1 MSHSR
6 FHGAGALLASFAL
19 LFLLPLAAQ
28 AQQGCDALVP
38 SGGDDAPAINACLAN
53 ARRAVLGSGVF
64 RLSRPIEFPRASGVR
79 LQGVGAESVL
89 RPTYACG
96 QASPFVVPAQGSTSG
111 QYQPVINVTRAPGAV
126 LSNFRLNLQ
135 ELRRDCGHKGAYA
148 IMVDKSDDVQVLNL
162 RIRGSQFG
170 TPEYTS
176 GGANGG
182 GVQYV
187 NSARGTIRGNDIRDV
202 GFAAD
207 VGTNSAG
214 KNGIAIEN
222 SASVRVESNVVERV
236 GFQISVSNF
245 SPAFGFTGD
254 SSGTVVTGNTLV
266 GAANINC
273 PGCSQGRAI
282 KLQACGRTDVQDELP
297 LRNLVVRGN
306 DARDFGGANGQQGGS
321 GLDLVCGVQY
331 GTFESNRFVGAGTA
345 EFGAQVR
352 SSFQSLVNP
361 SHHNKVDFNTFTSGR
376 GRPGCDGSCVDVNFN
391 ADAPDQIGLR
401 RGVAGTNVASSFRPG
416 SSRCGDYG
424 HAFFNYPAGQVFVNR
439 GQSLLLAAAGMQPST
454 STTFRFLRQD
464 GALVAAFTSQNANGN
479 CVVNQ
484 QLFPISAGQFA
495 PGRYNLVADYL
506 DGPSNGVRIS
516 NDPIGTIDV
525 R

>member
-1 MSHSR
+1 MPQSR
-6 FHGAGALLASFAL
+6 IHGASAKLASLAF
-19 LFLLPLAAQ
+19 LFCLPLAAH
-28 AQQGCDALVP
+28 AQTGCDGLTP
-38 SGGDDAPAINACLAN
+38 SGGDDAPTINACLAN
-53 ARRAVLGSGVF
+53 TGRAVLGSGVF
-64 RLSRPIEFPRASGVR
+64 RLSRPIVFPRVPGVQ

-96 QASPFVVPAQGSTSG
+96 QSSPFVVAG

-126 LSNFRLNLQ
+126 LRDFRISLQ
-135 ELRRDCGHKGAYA
+135 ELRRDCGHKGAYSV
-148 IMVDKSDDVQVLNL
+148 MVDKSEDVQVLNL

-170 TPEYTS
+170 TPDYTS

-182 GVQYV
+182 GIQYV
-187 NSARGTIRGNDIRDV
+187 NSARGLIRGNDIRDV
-202 GFAAD
+202 GFATD
-207 VGTNSAG
+207 VGAGSAG

-222 SASVRVESNVVERV
+222 SASTRVENNVIERV
-236 GFQISVSNF
+236 AFQISVSNF
-245 SPAFGFTGD
+245 SPGFGFTGD
-254 SSGTVVTGNTLV
+254 SSGTSVTGNTLV

-282 KLQACGRTDVQDELP
+282 KLQACGRLDVQDELP

-306 DARDFGGANGQQGGS
+306 NARDFGGANGQQGGS

-331 GTFESNRFVGAGTA
+331 GTFENNSLIGAGTA
-345 EFGAQVR
+345 EFAGQVR

-361 SHHNKVDFNTFTSGR
+361 SHHNTLNFNTFTSGR

-391 ADAPDQIGLR
+391 ADAPDQMGLR
-401 RGVAGTNVASSFRPG
+401 RGVADTNVANSFRPG

-424 HAFFNYPAGQVFVNR
+424 HAFFNYPAGQTFVNR

-454 STTFRFLRQD
+454 PTVFRFQRAD
-464 GALVAAFTSQNANGN
+464 GSTVASFTSQSANGN

-484 QLFPISAGQFA
+484 QFFAINAAQFA
-495 PGRYNLVADYL
+495 PGRYNLFADYF